1 MKSAIVFALVCSTV
15 SFAAPLLTEP
25 VAELHLASGKVL
37 HDAQAKGFL
46 ARSVLVKHSGGAE
59 TVAYEEFPAQY
70 QTQLMAKR
78 PAPSAVSTVPQ
89 PTRSA
94 PAVKALPATSAK
106 TTPEAAAAPV
116 AGVEVPSAVSLVTH
130 RIESAY
136 ITVELHNS
144 ANTPTEVRCSSVQA
158 ETTTGAV
165 LKGRQWVAA
174 EIPNM
179 ISGMLGTK
187 QVIAENASAS
197 LKVVFDPLPA
207 GATISRVFLTNAAK

>member
-89 PTRSA
+89 PARPA
-94 PAVKALPATSAK
+94 PAMKALPVASAK
-106 TTPEAAAAPV
+106 TTPEVTASV
-116 AGVEVPSAVSLVTH
+116 TVVEGPSSVSLVTH

-136 ITVELHNS
+136 TTVELHNS
-144 ANTPTEVRCSSVQA
+144 ANTPAEVRCSSVQA

-174 EIPNM
+174 EVPNM
-179 ISGMLGTK
+179 ISGILGTK

-207 GATISRVFLTNAAK
+207 GATISRVFLTNATK